1 MQLKSHK
8 ARGLENTFYIVD
20 LSTPTNSWWQLRL
33 IDTHQV
39 ISTNGTKEGILDSIY
54 RITKRYK
61 TRSRILTV
69 MKATD
74 YQIND
79 ITLVQRKEE
88 YKTHQ
93 YLLEEVEE
101 TVKKA
106 MESVNEVRP
115 TPKPLLGKV
124 KKEIIKQET
133 AEENKPLVLKKV
145 TKHTPTTKP
154 IRKLTL

>member
-39 ISTNGTKEGILDSIY
+39 ISTNKTKEGILDSIY
-54 RITKRYK
+54 RMTKRYK

-79 ITLVQRKEE
+79 MTLVQRKEE
-88 YKTHQ
+88 YKTHE
-93 YLLEEVEE
+93 YLLEEVED
-101 TVKKA
+101 TVRRA
-106 MESVNEVRP
+106 MESVNEVRS
-115 TPKPLLGKV
+115 TSKPLLGKV
-124 KKEIIKQET
+124 TTEIVKQKTEEET
-133 AEENKPLVLKKV
+133 KPLVLKKV
-145 TKHTPTTKP
+145 TKHTPIKP